1 MHSVVLGAGALG
13 VATAHYLSRLGH
25 RVTVI
30 ERQPGAA
37 LETSF
42 GNGAVI
48 HASEVEPWSQ
58 PGMPLKILKW
68 LGREDAPML
77 LRLKALPHILRWGPG
92 FLANCTEP
100 RFVANATANLRLALY
115 SLKSLQEIRE
125 ETGIEYD
132 LGTKGVLKIYRNPE
146 ALAAARRNCAMLA
159 PHGLIFEELSPAQCT
174 VREPALEETGASLC
188 GALYFPRDEV
198 GDCHKFVQEL
208 ARYNEARGIAFR
220 YSMSV
225 TGLVRSGNRIVAV
238 ATSQGMIETDN
249 VVVALGSFA
258 PALLKQV
265 GIDVLIYP
273 VKGVSV
279 TVSAAPWNGA
289 PSHAIIDDGRMFGLI
304 RIGDRLRAAGS
315 AEIAGFDAT
324 PMPARVQAIIDKV
337 LQTFPQFARCY
348 TPGTAKVWAG
358 LRPVSPSGVG
368 YMGRT
373 SIRNLF
379 VNAGHGHL
387 GWTMSCGAGRLVAD
401 IVAGRKP
408 EIDLSGFPALSKTP
422 LGANVTGTIA

>member
-1 MHSVVLGAGALG
+1 
-13 VATAHYLSRLGH
+13 
-25 RVTVI
+25 
-30 ERQPGAA
+30 
-37 LETSF
+37 
-42 GNGAVI
+42 
-48 HASEVEPWSQ
+48 
-58 PGMPLKILKW
+58 
-68 LGREDAPML
+68 
-77 LRLKALPHILRWGPG
+77 
-92 FLANCTEP
+92 
-100 RFVANATANLRLALY
+100 
-115 SLKSLQEIRE
+115 
-125 ETGIEYD
+125 
-132 LGTKGVLKIYRNPE
+132 
-146 ALAAARRNCAMLA
+146 
-159 PHGLIFEELSPAQCT
+159 
-174 VREPALEETGASLC
+174 
-188 GALYFPRDEV
+188 
-198 GDCHKFVQEL
+198 
-208 ARYNEARGIAFR
+208 
-220 YSMSV
+220 
-225 TGLVRSGNRIVAV
+225 
-238 ATSQGMIETDN
+238 MIEADN

-258 PALLKQV
+258 PALNKSAST
-265 GIDVLIYP
+265 LIYP
-273 VKGVSV
+273 VKGVRSPCRQ
-279 TVSAAPWNGA
+279 PWNGA

-348 TPGTAKVWAG
+348 SPGTAKVWAG

-422 LGANVTGTIA
+422 LGANVTGSIA